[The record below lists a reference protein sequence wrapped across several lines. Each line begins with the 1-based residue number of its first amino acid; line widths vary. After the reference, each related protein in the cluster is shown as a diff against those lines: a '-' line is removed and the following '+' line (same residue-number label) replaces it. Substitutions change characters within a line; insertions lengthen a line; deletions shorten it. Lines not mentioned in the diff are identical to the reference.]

1 MSIRRILLGLAFVA
15 FVTKAAAVT
24 WMTGIGGS
32 IEALLANPVT
42 RFVTA
47 ELAICLAMLC
57 VWMWRDARQR
67 GISVL
72 PYVGATLALGG
83 GGPLLYFAMH
93 PEPAGAATPESARA
107 SAAGAAG
114 AEPARVR
121 A

>member
-15 FVTKAAAVT
+15 FVAEATAVT

-72 PYVGATLALGG
+72 PYVVATLALGG

-93 PEPAGAATPESARA
+93 PERAGAADSEDPRA
-107 SAAGAAG
+107 PVAG
-114 AEPARVR
+114 AEAARVR